1 MKSLKQKMKQ
11 LLIEKEHK
19 NYEKQLSEKKMTYA
33 DWIEKQE
40 RKLQIENI
48 IITEKSNCLTNDIQI
63 LEIGGDKS
71 RNEGFYAE
79 NELLL
84 LSVKASFFQSKKTE
98 AFEELH
104 RFWTEN
110 KTDVILFELTEGKK
124 SKICLPLL
132 YEKISEHKKG
142 NKNQILIYGDEDVE
156 DEGDREKSKR
166 VSGDTS
172 VRKLPWFK
180 PDWSPDTF
188 LSSFYFGSLAVVKAE
203 NFFRAWEQVKALW
216 ETKEKNGSREWG
228 EFFYE
233 ILFGMLKEADAFSL
247 RKEEKEQAV
256 CHIPEILFH
265 SKREGYEA
273 VKHWKISEEMQKAV
287 LPKAGNT
294 EGALP
299 QISIIIPSKDNPEVL
314 FTCIHSVTERTVT
327 EYPYEIIIVDNGS
340 GEENKKQI
348 EEKAE
353 QIKEKF
359 GKDVRYYFK
368 PMPFNFSRMCN
379 LGVEKAG
386 GELLLFLNDD
396 MEVIEPKW
404 LSKLAEK
411 ALLPYAGAVGAKL
424 LYPESLVIQ
433 HAGITNLRVGPAHKL
448 QFLSDET
455 NHYYGRNRSVHDMLG
470 VTGACLMVR
479 KEVFLEAGGFAEEL
493 AVAFNDVDLCYTI
506 FEAGY
511 YNMVRND
518 VALYHHES
526 LSRGKDGDSEEKQL
540 RLLKEKDI
548 LYERHREIYG
558 KDPFYHKYLTNDMLE
573 SEYAPAFRY
582 QVTLEM
588 PWAEVKKEASLSE
601 KIREDKCVVI
611 GMECAMDIYK
621 WKYGVAPEKG
631 RVKEKSSDMGYY
643 FQGYSF
649 IIGADNACYKKTL
662 LLQNKADGSL
672 IKIPVDARYRQD
684 IKDNLKDQLN
694 VDLTGFAAK
703 VQMEKIPKGT
713 YRFGMLAQDK
723 CSRQQLVSWSGWVLK
738 RQ

>member
-1 MKSLKQKMKQ
+1 MESLKQKMKQ

-48 IITEKSNCLTNDIQI
+48 IVTDKTNCQTNDMKI

-71 RNEGFYAE
+71 RNEGFHAE
-79 NELLL
+79 NDFLL
-84 LSVKASFFQSKKTE
+84 LSVSASFFQSAETE
-98 AFEELH
+98 RLEEIY
-104 RFWTEN
+104 RFWEEN
-110 KTDVILFELTEGKK
+110 KTDGILFELTEGKK

-132 YEKISEHKKG
+132 YEKISENKKQ
-142 NKNQILIYGDEDVE
+142 NKNQILIYGDEDVA
-156 DEGDREKSKR
+156 DELNGD
-166 VSGDTS
+166 VTG
-172 VRKLPWFK
+172 RKCPWLK

-188 LSSFYFGSLAVVKAE
+188 LSSFYIGSLAAVKAE
-203 NFFRAWEQVKALW
+203 EFFRAWKKVKQAR
-216 ETKEKNGSREWG
+216 KEEAERDNCGLG
-228 EFFYE
+228 EFFYG
-233 ILFGMLKEADAFSL
+233 ILFEMLKEADAFSV
-247 RKEEKEQAV
+247 RKEGKEQAV

-265 SKREGYEA
+265 SKKEGYET
-273 VKHWKISEEMQKAV
+273 VKDWRLSEREETGQGFV
-287 LPKAGNT
+287 
-294 EGALP
+294 
-299 QISIIIPSKDNPEVL
+299 SIIIPSKDNPEVL
-314 FTCIHSVTERTVT
+314 FTCINSIAERTVT

-340 GEENKKQI
+340 CEENKKRI

-353 QIKEKF
+353 QIRAKY
-359 GKDVRYYFK
+359 GKTIRYSFK

-379 LGVEKAG
+379 LGAEQAK

-396 MEVIEPKW
+396 MEVVSPKW
-404 LSKLAEK
+404 LTKLSEK

-424 LYPESLVIQ
+424 LYPDSAVIQ

-455 NHYYGRNRSVHDMLG
+455 NHYYGRNRGVHDMLG

-479 KEVFLEAGGFAEEL
+479 REVFAQAGGFAEDL

-518 VALYHHES
+518 VILYHHES
-526 LSRGKDGDSEEKQL
+526 LSRGKDGESEEKQR

-548 LYERHREIYG
+548 LYERHQELYG

-588 PWAEVKKEASLSE
+588 PWAEVKQEAALKEG
-601 KIREDKCVVI
+601 IREDKCVVI

-631 RVKEKSSDMGYY
+631 RVKESSNDMGYY

-649 IIGADNACYKKTL
+649 VIGADNACYKKTL
-662 LLQNKADGSL
+662 LLQNKADGKL
-672 IKIPVDARYRQD
+672 IKIPVDDRYRRD

-703 VQMEKIPKGT
+703 VQMARIPKGT
-713 YRFGMLAQDK
+713 YRFGMLVQDK
-723 CSRQQLVSWSGWVLK
+723 CSRQQLVNWSNWVLEA
-738 RQ
+738 

>member
-1 MKSLKQKMKQ
+1 MGSLKQKMKQ

-48 IITEKSNCLTNDIQI
+48 IVTERPNCLTNDVKI
-63 LEIGGDKS
+63 LEIGRDKN
-71 RNEGFYAE
+71 RNEGFHAE
-79 NELLL
+79 NDILL
-84 LSVKASFFQSKKTE
+84 LSVAVSFFQSGKTE
-98 AFEELH
+98 KFEELY
-104 RFWTEN
+104 RFWIEN

-132 YEKISEHKKG
+132 YEKISENKKQ
-142 NKNQILIYGDEDVE
+142 NKNQILIYGDEDAA
-156 DEGDREKSKR
+156 DERDKAENGKLGSDVIGRKS
-166 VSGDTS
+166 
-172 VRKLPWFK
+172 PWLK

-188 LSSFYFGSLAVVKAE
+188 LSSFYFGSLVAVKAE
-203 NFFRAWEQVKALW
+203 NFFRAWEQVNAAWKIQAA
-216 ETKEKNGSREWG
+216 NSSREWG

-233 ILFGMLKEADAFSL
+233 ILFRMLKDADAFSR
-247 RKEEKEQAV
+247 RKEGKEQIV

-265 SKREGYEA
+265 SKAEGYEI
-273 VKHWKISEEMQKAV
+273 VKHWKLPEAEETQKNKTF
-287 LPKAGNT
+287 PK
-294 EGALP
+294 
-299 QISIIIPSKDNPEVL
+299 ISIIIPSKDNPKVL
-314 FTCIHSVTERTVT
+314 FTCIDSVTERTVT

-340 GEENKKQI
+340 SDENKKQI
-348 EEKAE
+348 EEKTG
-353 QIKEKF
+353 QIKKKYGREI
-359 GKDVRYYFK
+359 RYYFK

-379 LGVEKAG
+379 LGAEQAK

-396 MEVIEPKW
+396 MEVVSSNW
-404 LSKLAEK
+404 LTLLAEK

-424 LYPESLVIQ
+424 LYPDSAVIQ

-448 QFLSDET
+448 QFLSDEAE
-455 NHYYGRNRSVHDMLG
+455 HYYGRNRGVHDMLG

-479 KEVFLEAGGFAEEL
+479 KEVFNQAGGFAEEL

-518 VALYHHES
+518 VVLYHHES
-526 LSRGKDGDSEEKQL
+526 LSRGKDGESEEKQL
-540 RLLKEKDI
+540 RLLREKDV
-548 LYERHREIYG
+548 LYERHQEIYG
-558 KDPFYHKYLTNDMLE
+558 KDPFYHKYLTTDMLE
-573 SEYAPAFRY
+573 SEYSPAFRY

-588 PWAEVKKEASLSE
+588 PWAEVKKEAALKE
-601 KIREDKCVVI
+601 TVREDKCVVI

-631 RVKEKSSDMGYY
+631 KVKENSSDMGYY

-649 IIGADNACYKKTL
+649 IIGADNARYKKTL
-662 LLQNKADGSL
+662 LLQNKADGKL
-672 IKIPVDARYRQD
+672 IKIPVDDRYRQD

-713 YRFGMLAQDK
+713 YRFGMLVQDK
-723 CSRQQLVSWSGWVLK
+723 CSRQQLVNFSSWVLEV
-738 RQ
+738 